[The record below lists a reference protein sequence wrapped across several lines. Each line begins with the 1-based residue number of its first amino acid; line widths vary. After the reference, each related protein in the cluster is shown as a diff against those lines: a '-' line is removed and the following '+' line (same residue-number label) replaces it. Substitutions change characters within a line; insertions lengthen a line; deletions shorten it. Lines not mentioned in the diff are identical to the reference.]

1 MGHPTKPSSPALT
14 GAAVLDHRR
23 GEWHGGLQLAQIS
36 GQGRAIQPA
45 HRLQAQAAVRANDDV
60 DLIPFL
66 QPRLTKAI
74 GRKPDRQA
82 VPPAA
87 DRLRE
92 VLAGVS

>member
-1 MGHPTKPSSPALT
+1 SSPALT

-23 GEWHGGLQLAQIS
+23 GEWHGGLQPAQIC

-45 HRLQAQAAVRANDDV
+45 QRLQAQAAVR
-60 DLIPFL
+60 
-66 QPRLTKAI
+66 
-74 GRKPDRQA
+74 
-82 VPPAA
+82 AA